1 MIGSSLF
8 PPPAPPPDPRIC
20 VKGYPWPASR
30 LTGGDMEMLCELRE
44 QTGEPLTQ
52 LLHEAVSAYYQLLTL
67 EEKTDRGSPHSLP
80 LSYGT

>member
-1 MIGSSLF
+1 
-8 PPPAPPPDPRIC
+8 
-20 VKGYPWPASR
+20 
-30 LTGGDMEMLCELRE
+30 MEMLCELRE

-67 EEKTDRGSPHSLP
+67 EEKTDRDSPRSLP